1 MRCALFRMLLM
12 ITALCPSA
20 IARTF
25 RNNSAS
31 FATLA
36 AMRRAS
42 SLLSNWHP
50 EYGFVLI
57 LICVALAL
65 VVASVMF
72 TPVGGEITL
81 VGPYVGP

>member
-1 MRCALFRMLLM
+1 M
-12 ITALCPSA
+12 
-20 IARTF
+20 
-25 RNNSAS
+25 
-31 FATLA
+31 
-36 AMRRAS
+36 
-42 SLLSNWHP
+42 SLLQKTDVYQGPEEKAVCKHP

>member
-1 MRCALFRMLLM
+1 M
-12 ITALCPSA
+12 
-20 IARTF
+20 
-25 RNNSAS
+25 
-31 FATLA
+31 
-36 AMRRAS
+36 
-42 SLLSNWHP
+42 SLLQKTDVYQGPEEKAVRKHP
-50 EYGFVLI
+50 EYGLVLI